1 VLFVGKVVGGWPVR
15 ATDRRQLTGGS
26 ERIVMQLELQQ
37 AQEQDYAEIQTTRVS
52 WRLIAANHI
61 LQQSSRKS
69 SSKPSPSSSTRTRR
83 WSWSRLTRAEYA
95 ARRCWA
101 QYAHTA
107 SSARNSFRMCGAGAT
122 YANDEPTEERVRL
135 WEDEDFDRLT
145 RVVSERTLAQRLQL
159 DMGAELPTKDMPIAE
174 YLIGSLNDRGYL
186 PVRPSEVAFELDVS
200 EDRVNKIIAVLHAQE
215 PVGIGTRNLRAC
227 LLLQIERLAEQ
238 GPAQPYASE
247 IVSRYLT
254 ELGEHKFTLIARE
267 LQIPIRSYTTH
278 GSSLRKGSTPTPR
291 RASRPSTRATGTREL
306 ATLCL
311 M

>member
-1 VLFVGKVVGGWPVR
+1 M
-15 ATDRRQLTGGS
+15 
-26 ERIVMQLELQQ
+26 VMQLELQQ

-61 LQQSSRKS
+61 LQQSSQELQQTIAVELDANPALELVEVDTCRVCGSEMLGSICPHCIQRQKQ
-69 SSKPSPSSSTRTRR
+69 PPDVR
-83 WSWSRLTRAEYA
+83 
-95 ARRCWA
+95 
-101 QYAHTA
+101 
-107 SSARNSFRMCGAGAT
+107 GAGAT

-135 WEDEDFDRLT
+135 SEDEDFDRFT
-145 RVVSERTLAQRLQL
+145 RVVSEGTLAQRLLL
-159 DMGAELPTKDMPIAE
+159 DMGAELPTEDMPIAE

-200 EDRVNKIIAVLHAQE
+200 EDHVNKVIAVLNAQE

-238 GPAQPYASE
+238 GLAQPYASE

-267 LQIPIRSYTTH
+267 LLIAQVVCEAWGFIKKT
-278 GSSLRKGSTPTPR
+278 
-291 RASRPSTRATGTREL
+291 
-306 ATLCL
+306 
-311 M
+311 